1 MWPFSVAETS
11 ALEESR
17 DDVIGD
23 GATEAGL
30 KDNDGSIAG
39 PLFPRGR
46 LRCGARPAGC
56 EECWADVSANGMIYV
71 RRNVSAAVRRVTAM
85 SVDRAEKVKTMS
97 WVIAEAK

>member
-11 ALEESR
+11 ALEESK
-17 DDVIGD
+17 DDVDGD

-30 KDNDGSIAG
+30 KDNDGSIPG

-56 EECWADVSANGMIYV
+56 ACCWADESADSMISMRKNV
-71 RRNVSAAVRRVTAM
+71 RLL
-85 SVDRAEKVKTMS
+85 
-97 WVIAEAK
+97 